1 MGEDLL
7 VRPFRDQE
15 IDVSTPGAG
24 GPQPPEQDPSQAG
37 RSAGWGQ
44 QPPADAPAGWG
55 QQPPAAPPVTGQQP
69 WGPPPQPGQQP
80 GQQFGQ
86 PQQPW
91 GPAPG
96 QPQQFGGP
104 GGAQAYGQPPKRS
117 SKLLPILGGVAALIV
132 ALGLLFS
139 FLGAGDPEIGDCV
152 KPDGT
157 SFETVGCDDDE
168 AQAKIVGTDDDMT
181 GDAFDAADV
190 NDLCTEVPSATAV
203 LWWGTSNSED
213 GTVYC
218 AEPL

>member
-44 QPPADAPAGWG
+44 QPSADAPAGWG
-55 QQPPAAPPVTGQQP
+55 QPPAAPPATGQQP
-69 WGPPPQPGQQP
+69 WGPPPGQP

-91 GPAPG
+91 GPPPGQPQFG

-104 GGAQAYGQPPKRS
+104 GGAQAYGQPPKKSR
-117 SKLLPILGGVAALIV
+117 LLPILAGVAALVV

-152 KPDGT
+152 KPDGA

-181 GDAFDAADV
+181 GDAFDAADA

-203 LWWGTSNSED
+203 LWWGTSNDED

>member
-1 MGEDLL
+1 M
-7 VRPFRDQE
+7 
-15 IDVSTPGAG
+15 STPGAG

-37 RSAGWGQ
+37 RSAAWGQ
-44 QPPADAPAGWG
+44 QPPADAPTGWG
-55 QQPPAAPPVTGQQP
+55 QQPPAAAPAPGQP
-69 WGPPPQPGQQP
+69 WGPPPQPGQPQP
-80 GQQFGQ
+80 GEQFGQQFGQ

-91 GPAPG
+91 GPPPG
-96 QPQQFGGP
+96 QPGQQYGQPQAFGGP
-104 GGAQAYGQPPKRS
+104 GGAQAYGEPPKKSR
-117 SKLLPILGGVAALIV
+117 KLVPILGGVAALVV
-132 ALGLLFS
+132 ALGALFS

-152 KPDGT
+152 KPDGS
-157 SFETVGCDDDE
+157 SFETVACDDDE